1 MTPARRPQRIPTGLH
16 LKRRKALQQARVTMA
31 EIAFRYYQ
39 AGNREISVSAVS
51 RVIGGQ
57 SRSEALEAFIETEI
71 LSVPRYS
78 LFPED

>member
-1 MTPARRPQRIPTGLH
+1 
-16 LKRRKALQQARVTMA
+16 MA

-57 SRSEALEAFIETEI
+57 SRSEALEAFIETEV
-71 LSVPRYS
+71 LNVPRYS
-78 LFPED
+78 LFPDD